1 MWVAREPAAVDAL
14 HALLLQQCAIQ
25 GRKRYPYA
33 LTRADELAFVS
44 GHERAQV
51 DQLIRIAM
59 LENGLTP
66 EESEK
71 LQTKGLARGERRQH
85 RIRKT

>member
-1 MWVAREPAAVDAL
+1 VDAL
-14 HALLLQQCAIQ
+14 HALILQQCAIQ

-33 LTRADELAFVS
+33 LTRADELAVVS
-44 GHERAQV
+44 GHERVQV

-66 EESEK
+66 EDSEK
-71 LQTKGLARGERRQH
+71 LQTKSLARGKRRQH
-85 RIRKT
+85 RIKR